1 MPLKRDLPHLTPDE
15 EALYNDLRDQ
25 RLGKNLR
32 LEQERIPFQQ
42 VAMALN
48 LSLIHI

>member
-1 MPLKRDLPHLTPDE
+1 M
-15 EALYNDLRDQ
+15 
-25 RLGKNLR
+25 R

-48 LSLIHI
+48 WSPGIENASTL